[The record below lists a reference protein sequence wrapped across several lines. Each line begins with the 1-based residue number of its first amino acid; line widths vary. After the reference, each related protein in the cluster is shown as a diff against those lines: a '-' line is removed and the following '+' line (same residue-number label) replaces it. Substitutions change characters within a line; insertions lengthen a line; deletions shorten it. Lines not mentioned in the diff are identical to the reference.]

1 MTFFD
6 PRIKLRSAD
15 TLGFTERFLLM
26 FILTFFDLSP
36 SLTHGAVDEAQICR
50 YTWDHRE
57 LPALA
62 HVEIAF
68 QNPNTHKMSTHL
80 MAHLAELRNNGDN
93 ADVTLNCQGEVVKAH
108 SLILGRYV

>member
-1 MTFFD
+1 
-6 PRIKLRSAD
+6 
-15 TLGFTERFLLM
+15 M
-26 FILTFFDLSP
+26 FILTFFDLLP

-50 YTWDHRE
+50 YTWDHQE
-57 LPALA
+57 LLAAAA

-68 QNPNTHKMSTHL
+68 QNPNIHKMSTHL
-80 MAHLAELRNNGDN
+80 MAHLAELRNNRDN